1 MSQLWWRI
9 KELFSKLVAV
19 ALVGAVAFGGYSLYR
34 QGAFRGGFAHA
45 GRVVMRQIPYFG
57 SRFRHF
63 IASTT
68 SGSRPVSYRS
78 GRRAH
83 NRRAYRGSR
92 RHHQYTSRRHHRNR
106 RHR

>member
-68 SGSRPVSYRS
+68 SGSSRVAYRT
-78 GRRAH
+78 GRRAQ
-83 NRRAYRGSR
+83 NRRSFKGTR
-92 RHHQYTSRRHHRNR
+92 RYHSNGRRHHRNR